1 MRRSLFSQSVLSTAG
16 VLSQGL
22 ARFGYSILIA
32 RFVGASELAVV
43 NTLISLSI
51 ILSLLWPTAA
61 GNAAG
66 AFLARARARDAST
79 APVLRALW
87 RSFAVSAV
95 ILVVLGV
102 PIALIATGADGGR
115 LAAFAALT
123 VAWSAYIMTRGIR
136 MGLGQV
142 AETAVWDTISA
153 VISLALLAAVIAAG
167 ADPLLLWPLAIGY
180 LVFVVAALPGMRS
193 STRTSDPTAP
203 PAASRIAAAPEGL
216 WRFIA
221 TNSVALLATNGLLQ
235 FAMVFAYANADPVQ
249 AGMFA
254 AAMALATP
262 ASMLAQAVSQVLIPR
277 FAFWLHED
285 PAAAR
290 RRYGLVLLVL
300 VGVLVVAFG
309 LVAVLAGWLVP
320 FVYGGGYEGSV
331 QVLRI
336 LLVGAFLFSVG
347 IIASSFLITSW
358 RTGLATASAVV
369 GTAIGVVLMYAL
381 LPALTASDAAAW
393 GVVAGTA
400 VTAVSSVALSLRRS
414 PAESG
419 SWTGSASG
427 AGSSPGESGTRTPR

>member
-1 MRRSLFSQSVLSTAG
+1 
-16 VLSQGL
+16 
-22 ARFGYSILIA
+22 
-32 RFVGASELAVV
+32 
-43 NTLISLSI
+43 
-51 ILSLLWPTAA
+51 
-61 GNAAG
+61 
-66 AFLARARARDAST
+66 
-79 APVLRALW
+79 
-87 RSFAVSAV
+87 
-95 ILVVLGV
+95 
-102 PIALIATGADGGR
+102 
-115 LAAFAALT
+115 
-123 VAWSAYIMTRGIR
+123 
-136 MGLGQV
+136 
-142 AETAVWDTISA
+142 
-153 VISLALLAAVIAAG
+153 
-167 ADPLLLWPLAIGY
+167 
-180 LVFVVAALPGMRS
+180 
-193 STRTSDPTAP
+193 
-203 PAASRIAAAPEGL
+203 
-216 WRFIA
+216 
-221 TNSVALLATNGLLQ
+221 
-235 FAMVFAYANADPVQ
+235 MVFAYANADPVQ